1 MEKHII
7 DERTGWEYELHG
19 DYYYPTGR
27 VMRNGVMTPGEL
39 PEDNDP
45 EEEIPV
51 GVWGMR
57 HKAFLKENRRAFYS
71 LKIAEGAFQRYLAEI
86 DRQAEDM
93 FLRLVN
99 EMAAQEGVT
108 EQLKAEDQMEW
119 VRRMNGISQVTTEIV
134 NHELIY
140 N

>member
-7 DERTGWEYELHG
+7 DKRTGWEYELHG

-99 EMAAQEGVT
+99 EMAAQKGVT
-108 EQLKAEDQMEW
+108 EQLKAEDQMRW
-119 VRRMNGISQVTTEIV
+119 VQKMNHIAARAREIV
-134 NHELIY
+134 NAELIFI
-140 N
+140 